1 MILSFPLLKRNA
13 IFPAVKVLLML
24 LMNFLSKDFGGVSYF
39 DFNTMH
45 EFGIDVVVVRAGT
58 FLLESSDLF
67 LKKTDSCFG
76 YLGSETMPYL
86 ERVLYLKVKN
96 QLEITNIMSLSYI
109 YIYIYIAYIYID
121 R

>member
-13 IFPAVKVLLML
+13 RFPAVKVLLML

-39 DFNTMH
+39 DFNT
-45 EFGIDVVVVRAGT
+45 IVRAGT

-96 QLEITNIMSLSYI
+96 QLEITNIMSYKKILQI
-109 YIYIYIAYIYID
+109 KETNN
-121 R
+121 